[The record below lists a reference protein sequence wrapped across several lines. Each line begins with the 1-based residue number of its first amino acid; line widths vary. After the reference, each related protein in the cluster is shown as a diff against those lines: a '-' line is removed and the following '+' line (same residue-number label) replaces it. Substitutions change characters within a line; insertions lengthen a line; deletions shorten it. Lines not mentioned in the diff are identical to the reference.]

1 MLPIPAILLLL
12 GPVSNVMRRVSIFD
26 KFFTWLFNRTRRRS
40 PTIQKYQELGLI
52 LFIAVP
58 VPATGAWTGSLA
70 AFLFGLR
77 FWLSMFCVFAG
88 VAIADVIVSVF
99 SYFGWAGAVAAGV
112 ILSLLATISVLARN
126 KKPVVSA
133 GSSN

>member
-1 MLPIPAILLLL
+1 
-12 GPVSNVMRRVSIFD
+12 
-26 KFFTWLFNRTRRRS
+26 
-40 PTIQKYQELGLI
+40 
-52 LFIAVP
+52 
-58 VPATGAWTGSLA
+58 
-70 AFLFGLR
+70 
-77 FWLSMFCVFAG
+77 
-88 VAIADVIVSVF
+88 VF